1 MTDRELDVQIAEQ
14 ILAIKKIFQ
23 PRDYKRA
30 DDAFW
35 GADEYSFIPSGK
47 SPRTHMIDAKPV
59 PYFSSDI
66 SCAMEVVEKLQGWLF
81 GIAIDNMCG
90 AGPWR
95 VSLDNGSQSGNARE
109 DSLPRAICLAALAAS
124 KTTEGK
130 ENP

>member
-30 DDAFW
+30 DDALW

-66 SCAMEVVEKLQGWLF
+66 SCAMQVEDRIAELELQGLY
-81 GIAIDNMCG
+81 
-90 AGPWR
+90 
-95 VSLDNGSQSGNARE
+95 VRE
-109 DSLPRAICLAALAAS
+109 LNKAVGTSRAVTQFELIHATPRERCLAALAAS
-124 KTTEGK
+124 KKGK
-130 ENP
+130 VEN